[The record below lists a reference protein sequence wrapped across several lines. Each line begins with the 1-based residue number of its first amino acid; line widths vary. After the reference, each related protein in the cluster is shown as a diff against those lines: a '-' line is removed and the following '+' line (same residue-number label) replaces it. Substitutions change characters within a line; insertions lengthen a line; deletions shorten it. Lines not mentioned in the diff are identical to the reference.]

1 MRLRARAIGLTG
13 ALSLAVGLFLPT
25 GCTRVD
31 DKTLSLLAPQQ
42 ARELRT
48 WSTNHA
54 IVFDLRLHSM
64 DTCPFLTYLPA
75 SMSLQGQDWADWAW
89 KFYAAKHR
97 EEGRCTCD
105 ADLAGPLPDEYD
117 DNQ

>member
-13 ALSLAVGLFLPT
+13 LFLLAGALVLPA
-25 GCTRVD
+25 GCARVD
-31 DKTLSLLAPQQ
+31 DETLSLLPPDQSRQ
-42 ARELRT
+42 LRT

-64 DTCPFLTYLPA
+64 ETCPFLTYLPA
-75 SMSLQGQDWADWAW
+75 SASLHGQEWADWAW
-89 KFYAAKHR
+89 KFYGAKHR

-105 ADLAGPLPDEYD
+105 EELAAPMPESLE
-117 DNQ
+117 